1 MKKPVVLGKRQP
13 LGVQAETITKVAAK
27 IAAAESAITQ
37 EYEIRQVP
45 LADIQFWDDQPRT
58 FLLKLEDVYRG
69 EILINDALYKEK
81 IEELDGIIALAMSQ
95 KEFGILNP
103 PLAYALPGKKVQLMG
118 GQRRTMAAIYALFHL
133 QTSLDEDDNAYHEI
147 IVNSDPD
154 LSCLEKERIAVKVF
168 FKKPN
173 DLTLERLGIVDNV
186 QRTELPIGDKLKW
199 LLKFAEQREGKGGE
213 IRWRDL
219 VDTLGLS
226 RSQAYE
232 WLAVVQ
238 SRHNEYVKKIIEKVF
253 LGTATFS
260 RLLEIAKADSALR
273 ELMFNKWYGTRPVP
287 DAPAPISLGKTANLN
302 ALRTLVLANVE
313 GDIKQRF
320 ASIDWGNPKI
330 VKKGFAEFL
339 EYWESKHG

>member
-1 MKKPVVLGKRQP
+1 MKKPVMLGKRQP
-13 LGVQAETITKVAAK
+13 LGVQAETISKVAAK

-45 LADIQFWDDQPRT
+45 LADIQLWDDQPRT
-58 FLLKLEDVYRG
+58 FLLKLEDVFRG
-69 EILINDALYKEK
+69 EILLDDVSYETKT
-81 IEELDGIIALAMSQ
+81 EELEGIISLALSQ

-118 GQRRTMAAIYALFHL
+118 GQRRTMAAIFALFHL
-133 QTSLDEDDNAYHEI
+133 QTSINEHDSTCHEI
-147 IVNSDPD
+147 IINSEPD
-154 LSCLEKERIAVKVF
+154 LSSLEKERIAVKVF
-168 FKKPN
+168 FKKPA
-173 DLTLERLGIVDNV
+173 DITLERLGIVDNV
-186 QRTELPIGDKLKW
+186 QRTELPIGDKLRW
-199 LLKFAEQREGKGGE
+199 LLKFTEQRARNGKE

-238 SRHNEYVKKIIEKVF
+238 SRHDEYVKKLIEKVF
-253 LGTATFS
+253 LGTATFG
-260 RLLEIAKADSALR
+260 RLLEIAKADFALR
-273 ELMFNKWYGTRPVP
+273 EFMYNKWYGTRPASDVST
-287 DAPAPISLGKTANLN
+287 AISLGKSGNLN

-313 GDIKQRF
+313 GDIKKRLE
-320 ASIDWGNPKI
+320 SINWDDPKI

-339 EYWESKHG
+339 KYWESKHG